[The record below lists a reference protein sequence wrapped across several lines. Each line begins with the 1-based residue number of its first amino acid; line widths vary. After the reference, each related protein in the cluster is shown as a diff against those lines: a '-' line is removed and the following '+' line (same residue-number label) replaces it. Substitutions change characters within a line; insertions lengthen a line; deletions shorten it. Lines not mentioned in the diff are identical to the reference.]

1 MAKKIPVET
10 ILHGQKRVD
19 DYAWLENKGAPDVVE
34 YLEAENAYTARMTH
48 ATEALQKTLHDEMLG
63 RIKEDD
69 STPPYVNGG
78 YTYYWRF
85 EEGKQYSIRCRKKRG
100 DNTEVVL
107 LDLNEIARTEK
118 FVVVNAFNVS
128 DDGNTLAYL
137 IDTVGLRQ
145 YTLKTKDLRT
155 DKLGTEAIPRVASV
169 EWAKDGKT
177 LLYVTEDEQTKRS
190 NKLFRHVLG
199 ADASKDTLVYEEKD
213 EMFDLS
219 IDRTRSKAFAIVTS
233 TSRTTSEVRVID
245 SRKPTSAPVLIAPRE
260 KDHEYYVSHRGDT
273 FYIRTN
279 SGGRNFRL
287 VTAPV
292 ADPQRSKWK
301 ELLPH
306 RTDVMLEGMSYDDN
320 ARARAAR
327 SGTLSSAALRV
338 VAYSLQPMTP
348 RGGPA
353 V

>member
-48 ATEALQKTLHDEMLG
+48 ATEALQKTLYDEMLG

-85 EEGKQYSIRCRKKRG
+85 EKGK
-100 DNTEVVL
+100 
-107 LDLNEIARTEK
+107 
-118 FVVVNAFNVS
+118 
-128 DDGNTLAYL
+128 
-137 IDTVGLRQ
+137 Q

-155 DKLGTEAIPRVASV
+155 NKLGTEAIPRVASV

-219 IDRTRSKAFAIVTS
+219 IDRTRSNAFAIVTS

-245 SRKPTSAPVLIAPRE
+245 SRKPTSAPVLITPRE

-306 RTDVMLEGMSYDDN
+306 RTDVMLEGMSLSVD
-320 ARARAAR
+320 ARPHE
-327 SGTLSSAALRV
+327 L
-338 VAYSLQPMTP
+338 
-348 RGGPA
+348 
-353 V
+353 